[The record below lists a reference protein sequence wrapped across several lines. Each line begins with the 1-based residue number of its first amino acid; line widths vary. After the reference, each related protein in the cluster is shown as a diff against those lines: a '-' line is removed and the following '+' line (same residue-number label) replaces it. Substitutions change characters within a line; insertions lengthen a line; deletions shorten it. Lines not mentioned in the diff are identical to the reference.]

1 MSQLVQI
8 ASFLYAAKPM
18 LEQIN
23 QVDQEIFFFI
33 NKGLSNPFFDWL
45 MPLLRNRYFWTPLYI
60 FMAVFF
66 VRNFGRNGWLILVFM
81 GITFGMADYI
91 SSSVLKPSF
100 ERLRPC
106 NDPLIKAEV
115 NNLIPC
121 GTGFSLPSSHAANHF
136 ALAVF
141 LITLFYAKWKPI
153 LSLALFWAFSI
164 SFAQVYVGVHY
175 PFDVT
180 AGGLI
185 GGMIG
190 FIMST
195 ILLHLKIFKGWN
207 PGN

>member
-1 MSQLVQI
+1 
-8 ASFLYAAKPM
+8 M

-23 QVDQEIFFFI
+23 QLDQNIFFFI
-33 NKGLSNPFFDWL
+33 NNGLSNPFFDWL
-45 MPLLRNRYFWTPLYI
+45 MPYLRNRYFWTPLYL

-66 VRNFGRNGWLILVFM
+66 VRNYSKQGWLILLFM
-81 GITFGMADYI
+81 GLTFGFTDYF
-91 SSSVLKPSF
+91 SSSILKPSF

-106 NDPLIKAEV
+106 NDPSIKAEV

-136 ALAVF
+136 ALAFF
-141 LITLFYAKWKPI
+141 LITIFYSRWKAI
-153 LSLALFWAFSI
+153 LPLAVLWAFSI

-180 AGGLI
+180 AGGII

-190 FIMST
+190 YVFA
-195 ILLHLKIFKGWN
+195 ILLLNTKGFKEWKS
-207 PGN
+207 GN